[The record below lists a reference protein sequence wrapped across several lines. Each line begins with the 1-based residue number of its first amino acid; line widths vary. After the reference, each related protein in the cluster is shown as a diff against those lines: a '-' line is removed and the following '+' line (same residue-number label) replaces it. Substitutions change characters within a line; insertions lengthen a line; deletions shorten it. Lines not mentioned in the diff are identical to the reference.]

1 LEGSVAN
8 GEWGLE
14 IPGGF
19 FDDRKHLYRNP
30 QGIIVPSTTQVF
42 SILGCN
48 DFDGVPADVLEWK
61 RNYGIA
67 VHRAIE
73 FLVAGDL
80 DWDSLDEAIV
90 PAVTGL
96 EQKLKGLQFK
106 YEAAEEIRIHSLF
119 GMYYGL
125 TVDLRGTIV
134 HQGKTRNAVIDLKSG
149 VKFSPTWRWQIGG
162 YTAAQGK
169 IDGGW
174 MGVILQFDKEGVVH
188 PHYIDLIP
196 AQREFQIL
204 LAAANLK
211 LNAGLGKL
219 G

>member
-1 LEGSVAN
+1 MGN
-8 GEWGLE
+8 GDWGIE
-14 IPGGF
+14 IAGGY
-19 FDDRKHLYRNP
+19 FDEERHLYRNSK
-30 QGIIVPSTTQVF
+30 GTIVPSTTQVF
-42 SILGCN
+42 SVLGCN
-48 DFDGVPADVLEWK
+48 DFDGVPQDVLEWK

-67 VHRAIE
+67 VHRAVE

-80 DWDSLDEAIV
+80 DWDSLDDAII

-106 YEAAEEIRIHSLF
+106 YEAAEEMRVHSLF
-119 GMYYGL
+119 GMEYGL
-125 TVDLRGTIV
+125 TVDLRGTIE

-162 YTAAQGK
+162 YTVAQEK
-169 IDGGW
+169 NGGW
-174 MGVILQFDKEGVVH
+174 MGVVLQFDKEGTVH

-211 LNAGLGKL
+211 LNAGLAKVG
-219 G
+219 